1 MAEGGR
7 GNCRDCGAPIKW
19 GMKNGGWIPE
29 DPATGSRHRCQSD
42 RTCEG
47 PGCGKSFKG
56 ASWMKLCPDCY
67 RNQGGGRER
76 PQEPARSSRP
86 KERLEEDVGDD
97 VPF

>member
-1 MAEGGR
+1 
-7 GNCRDCGAPIKW
+7 
-19 GMKNGGWIPE
+19 MKNGGWIPE

-47 PGCGKSFKG
+47 PGCGKAFKG
-56 ASWMKLCPDCY
+56 ASWMKLCPECY
-67 RNQGGGRER
+67 RNQGGGRSR

-86 KERLEEDVGDD
+86 KERLEEDEGDD